1 MPASIELSI
10 KLVVCLG
17 GAGSVTSDINRAY
30 TMHCQ
35 GSSRDGEIR
44 QQPEAGFPVRL
55 TQACS
60 IVIGPAAPNLWAS
73 QPQCSKPLW
82 RRRGPGSGSA
92 PGGLGCAVED
102 AWPGT
107 GSGSVDGGP
116 WPKSCGKSGEGQ
128 VRVPIGP
135 LAGCQKTLTQTPQ
148 HPPKQHRGLR
158 NGCPSV
164 DHTIP
169 TVMTAAA
176 PPPSGLSVST
186 DSPFPLPLHLQVT
199 QVSNW

>member
-1 MPASIELSI
+1 
-10 KLVVCLG
+10 
-17 GAGSVTSDINRAY
+17 
-30 TMHCQ
+30 
-35 GSSRDGEIR
+35 
-44 QQPEAGFPVRL
+44 
-55 TQACS
+55 
-60 IVIGPAAPNLWAS
+60 LWAS

-176 PPPSGLSVST
+176 PPPSGLSIST
-186 DSPFPLPLHLQVT
+186 NPPLPLPLRAPGAVRDRRHVGVARQSCFKIPRRARIAVKTKPPVT
-199 QVSNW
+199 SS